1 MKALKILI
9 WILGILAFFILV
21 VPLLLPKTYT
31 VERSAEINAP
41 IETAYIIAADFDYR
55 TKWDPW
61 LSMDPDAEVCIIGES
76 KTIGSGYT
84 WDGEVIGSGKMTIK
98 ELEENKKI
106 ISDLEFFNPRP
117 GKANVLWTFSEK
129 NEKTLAYWSIN
140 GSLAY
145 PVERL
150 MGLFMDKI
158 LGPDLEKGIESFKGL
173 CEETGII
180 PQARTGEI
188 GEKEMPGRG
197 VLTMLRE
204 TNLSEIGLVLGECY
218 GQLMAYAGKNN
229 ASVTGAPFAI
239 YLTYNRETGD
249 VKLMPGIPVAKKL
262 PSKGEIK
269 YQEFDPTRV
278 VYASHFGTY
287 PTISVTYDAIG
298 EYLKKNKIEPAGN
311 PWEEYVTDPG
321 SVESEYL
328 IETLV
333 YFPVK

>member
-1 MKALKILI
+1 MKVLKILL
-9 WILGILAFFILV
+9 WVLGTLVFITLI

-31 VERSAEINAP
+31 VKRSAEIKAP
-41 IETAYIIAADFDYR
+41 IETAYLIAADFDYR
-55 TKWDPW
+55 PKWDPW
-61 LSMDPDAEVCIIGES
+61 LSMDPDAEVSIIGES
-76 KTIGSGYT
+76 NKVGSGYT
-84 WDGEVIGSGKMTIK
+84 WDGEVIGSGKITIK

-106 ISDLEFFNPRP
+106 ISDLEFFDPRP
-117 GKANVLWTFSEK
+117 GKADVLWTFSEI
-129 NEKTLAYWSIN
+129 NGITSASWSIMGN
-140 GSLAY
+140 LAY

-150 MGLFMDKI
+150 MGLFMDKM

-180 PQARTGEI
+180 PQPRTGKI

-197 VLTMLRE
+197 VLTILRE

-218 GQLMAYAGKNN
+218 GQIMAYAGKNN

-249 VKLMPGIPVAKKL
+249 MKLMPGIPIAKKL
-262 PSKGEIK
+262 PSKGDIK
-269 YQEFDPTRV
+269 YQEFGPTRV
-278 VYASHFGTY
+278 VYASHFGPY

-298 EYLKKNKIEPAGN
+298 EYLKNNKIEPAGN

-321 SVESEYL
+321 SVDSEYL
-328 IETLV
+328 IETVV